1 MQGAETPDIDEQ
13 NQVKNF
19 VVAVFLFLDFPN
31 TFLQVLMMLLKVSC
45 EVRKT
50 TTANVYDI
58 DDEGG
63 DPDNDDDCDDYH
75 VKYDDNC
82 SAIPG
87 APREPQAQQWGR
99 HHSWWSSDA
108 CHSYSICPPGLILK
122 KML

>member
-13 NQVKNF
+13 NQVENF

-58 DDEGG
+58 DDESG
-63 DPDNDDDCDDYH
+63 DRDNDDYH

-82 SAIPG
+82 SALPG

-108 CHSYSICPPGLILK
+108 RHGYSICPPGLILK